1 MSGKDELVIFL
12 QQLHKVISKV
22 GVKKVLSKITDIT
35 LDDKNIFER
44 DICQNIITICA
55 NYYLVE
61 KDDVLIS
68 KKRGNVSEARKMCFA
83 LMKSN
88 LKISDSSIGDY
99 VGGRS
104 KQYVHN
110 ELKTIM
116 LDKQQ
121 LKTKQEFQFYEDFL
135 KLNEELLVVRNSYQ
149 KKQANEI

>member
-1 MSGKDELVIFL
+1 
-12 QQLHKVISKV
+12 
-22 GVKKVLSKITDIT
+22 
-35 LDDKNIFER
+35 
-44 DICQNIITICA
+44 
-55 NYYLVE
+55 
-61 KDDVLIS
+61 
-68 KKRGNVSEARKMCFA
+68 
-83 LMKSN
+83 MKSN

-121 LKTKQEFQFYEDFL
+121 LKTKQEFQFYDDFL
-135 KLNEELLVVRNSYQ
+135 KLNEELLVIRNSYQ

>member
-1 MSGKDELVIFL
+1 MSGNEELIMFL

-22 GVKKVLSKITDIT
+22 GIKKVLSRITNIT
-35 LDDKNIFER
+35 LEDKNIFER

-61 KDDVLIS
+61 KDDILMS

-83 LMKSN
+83 LMKNN
-88 LKISDSSIGDY
+88 LKISDSCIGDY

-116 LDKQQ
+116 LDKEH

-135 KLNEELLVVRNSYQ
+135 KLNDELLVIRNSYQ
-149 KKQANEI
+149 KKQTNEV